1 MESLLSY
8 SDAWLIYAIASL
20 MGWWCWCGLFFW
32 LSFFPFARHLF
43 MALGAVLVFT
53 PAPISAGSTLYAP
66 AFVVTSFSFLSE
78 GLSAISY
85 TYFYWISSSLI
96 VISALILIYLIVFL
110 FRALR
115 PSSKDAAEASE

>member
-1 MESLLSY
+1 MEGLLSY
-8 SDAWLIYAIASL
+8 SDAWLVYAIASL

-32 LSFFPFARHLF
+32 LSFLPFVRHLV
-43 MALGAVLVFT
+43 MAIGAVLVFT

-78 GLSAISY
+78 GVSAISY

-96 VISALILIYLIVFL
+96 AISALIVIYLLVFL
-110 FRALR
+110 FKALR
-115 PSSKDAAEASE
+115 PSPKDAKETSE